1 MEKVYLIE
9 IGYNKYTIREHLEK
23 KTIIGEI
30 SETQMVDSST
40 AKVPLKQSFMIH
52 PLFVAK

>member
-1 MEKVYLIE
+1 M
-9 IGYNKYTIREHLEK
+9 EHLE

-30 SETQMVDSST
+30 SETQMVDSSST